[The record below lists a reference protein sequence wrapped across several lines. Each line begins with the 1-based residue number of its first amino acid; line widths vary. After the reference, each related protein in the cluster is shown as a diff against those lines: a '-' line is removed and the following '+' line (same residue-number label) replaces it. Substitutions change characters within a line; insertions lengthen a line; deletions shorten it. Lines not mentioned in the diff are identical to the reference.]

1 MSDTKGK
8 VDATVIFDKDTC
20 FFMKNGRCSLDIVED
35 LSLSSAVKI
44 APNNVLYCPRL
55 LKSLRT
61 QKQAKTVKI
70 VPCRCGHV
78 EVVSSQQLACIAS
91 HKGVRVTL
99 VTDGEE
105 IRDLCPICGRQIT
118 FDEEEAIR
126 DGGMRILTLRVTV
139 PEGKKDDSET

>member
-1 MSDTKGK
+1 MSDTRGK
-8 VDATVIFDKDTC
+8 VEATVLFDKDTC
-20 FFMKNGRCSLDIVED
+20 FFMRNGRCSLDLVDDVSI
-35 LSLSSAVKI
+35 SSAVKI
-44 APNNVLYCPRL
+44 APNEALYCPRL

-61 QKQAKTVKI
+61 QKRAKTVKI

-91 HKGVRVTL
+91 HEGTRVTL

-105 IRDLCPICGRQIT
+105 MRDLCPICGRQIT

-126 DGGMRILTLRVTV
+126 NGGMRILTLRVSV
-139 PEGKKDDSET
+139 PGEKDDPEE